1 MAFPAFP
8 TQAARLF
15 HRAIA
20 ERYLRRHRQAQ
31 GGALLRAAVVGQFRR
46 HDRKRCA
53 IWRDAVACA
62 VMSSFIT
69 AADAKA
75 IDKAFRE
82 YKDAEQ
88 ALHKAFLHRRPIEE
102 IDTDIRTFQ
111 EKDASW
117 ASLREKFYQR

>member
-1 MAFPAFP
+1 MTETLAEISLPDTSRSPVP
-8 TQAARLF
+8 TVRSLNATLADTVRRR
-15 HRAIA
+15 RA
-20 ERYLRRHRQAQ
+20 
-31 GGALLRAAVVGQFRR
+31 ALLLAAVVGQFRR

-69 AADAKA
+69 PAEAKA

-88 ALHKAFLHRRPIEE
+88 ALHKAFLYSETNRGNR
-102 IDTDIRTFQ
+102 
-111 EKDASW
+111 
-117 ASLREKFYQR
+117 

>member
-1 MAFPAFP
+1 MNATFAD
-8 TQAARLF
+8 TVRRR
-15 HRAIA
+15 RA
-20 ERYLRRHRQAQ
+20 
-31 GGALLRAAVVGQFRR
+31 ALLLAAVVGQFRR

-62 VMSSFIT
+62 VMSLFIT
-69 AADAKA
+69 PADAKA

-88 ALHKAFLHRRPIEE
+88 ALHKAFLYRRPIEE
-102 IDTDIRTFQ
+102 IGSDIRTFQ

>member
-1 MAFPAFP
+1 MTVHIALACSTVRSLNATFAD
-8 TQAARLF
+8 TVKRR
-15 HRAIA
+15 RA
-20 ERYLRRHRQAQ
+20 
-31 GGALLRAAVVGQFRR
+31 ALLRAAVVGQFRR
-46 HDRKRCA
+46 HARKRCA

-69 AADAKA
+69 PADAKA

-88 ALHKAFLHRRPIEE
+88 ALHKAFLYRRPIEE
-102 IDTDIRTFQ
+102 IGSDILTFQ